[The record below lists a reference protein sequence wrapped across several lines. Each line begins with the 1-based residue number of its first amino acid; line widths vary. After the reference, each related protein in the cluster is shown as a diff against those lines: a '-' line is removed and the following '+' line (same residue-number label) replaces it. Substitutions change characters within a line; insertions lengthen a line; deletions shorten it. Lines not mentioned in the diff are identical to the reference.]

1 MKLAL
6 LPLQNDDVVRV
17 QCDGNVG
24 LESRSPQDDPLRELL
39 GPYCYT
45 LKVLLDLE
53 KVQSVDTTGLTWLIQ
68 EHKKF
73 QQAGGKFILYSVPP
87 LVTQVLDFLRLTP
100 HLPIAA
106 SEEAA
111 REMALGE
118 PAVVGLRTEPEPEP
132 ENGRPIHPAAGRRDE
147 G

>member
-17 QCDGNVG
+17 HCDGNVG
-24 LESRSPQDDPLRELL
+24 LDTRSPEEDPLRDLL

-45 LKVLLDLE
+45 LKVILDLE

-73 QQAGGKFILYSVPP
+73 QQAGGKFILYNVPP
-87 LVTQVLDFLRLTP
+87 IVTQVLDFLRLAP

-118 PAVVGLRTEPEPEP
+118 PTVVGARAETEP
-132 ENGRPIHPAAGRRDE
+132 ENGPPVHPASLRPPE
-147 G
+147 